1 MTAEYPTYEEM
12 IKALEESA
20 PEGWTINDD
29 YHFIGV
35 DHFLLTDEQYISF
48 GNVNGC
54 FGFNDTP
61 ADKVCG
67 DMENIYEPAKI
78 AESFWGQLKEFYPE
92 LFKVSTYHGLIKVSC
107 ILCEYETKVIYEM
120 EMLNDLDGTCPKCG
134 KQFFRWENENGSVV
148 VSLTKDFDGLH
159 TYDNLTD
166 TKGEN

>member
-1 MTAEYPTYEEM
+1 MTTEYPTYEEM
-12 IKALEESA
+12 MKALEESA
-20 PEGWTINDD
+20 PEGWVVSDE

-35 DHFLLTDEQYISF
+35 THASLTNEQAISF

-54 FGFNDTP
+54 FGFNDTF

-166 TKGEN
+166 SKGE